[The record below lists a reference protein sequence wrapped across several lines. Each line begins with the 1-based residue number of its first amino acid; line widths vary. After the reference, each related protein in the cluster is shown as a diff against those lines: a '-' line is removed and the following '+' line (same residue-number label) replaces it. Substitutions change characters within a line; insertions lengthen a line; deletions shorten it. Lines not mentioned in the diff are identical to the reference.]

1 METFFQIVSC
11 LLLGVGLSATCG
23 FKVFV
28 PALAISIGANAGFVE
43 LSQSFAWLGSWP
55 AILLLGTATILE
67 ILAYYIPVVD
77 NFMDSLELPAAAIA
91 GTIIVASTMVADI
104 APLAKWSLAIIA
116 GGGTAVAIKAATS
129 TVRGASTVVTAG
141 FGNWIINTVE
151 TFCSLVCSLMT
162 ILSPLLGI
170 LLVLGIF
177 ILVCHLIH
185 RHVVKVRGARKA
197 ARPDCIQ

>member
-129 TVRGASTVVTAG
+129 TVRRASTVVTAG

-151 TFCSLVCSLMT
+151 TFCSLVCSLLT

>member
-1 METFFQIVSC
+1 METCFQIVSC

-28 PALAISIGANAGFVE
+28 PAFAISIGAHAGFVE
-43 LSQSFAWLGSWP
+43 LSPSFAWLGSWP

-116 GGGTAVAIKAATS
+116 GGGTAVAIKTATS

-141 FGNWIINTVE
+141 FGNWIVNTVE
-151 TFCSLVCSLMT
+151 TVCSLVCSLLS

-177 ILVCHLIH
+177 ILVCFLLH
-185 RHVVKVRGARKA
+185 RHVVKVRANRKA
-197 ARPDCIQ
+197 VQPDCIQ

>member
-91 GTIIVASTMVADI
+91 GTIIVASTMVVDI

-151 TFCSLVCSLMT
+151 TVCSLVCSLLT